1 VKRSEETTAAVEA
14 AVGAVRSKRKRRMG
28 LPGQTMVGL
37 GLGIGTGLFFG
48 EHCEMLKPVA
58 DGVVAMLQMAIL
70 PYIVVSLP
78 ARIGS
83 LSATQTRIIA
93 GRAGAVLL
101 ALWSVTILVAA
112 VMPTAFPEW
121 DSGSFFSTTLT
132 TPPQQFDLIS
142 LLIPAN
148 PFKAL
153 SDNTV
158 SAVVVFSVALGVGL
172 IGMPGKEGLLNVL
185 QSLSGA
191 LSRVSHYAASLT
203 PLGVF
208 AISAHAAG
216 TLTFQELERLQVFII
231 TFVVAALVLMLVV
244 LPLLV
249 RGTTSCGFLAVITAA
264 RQSILTALAIDNL
277 FIALPAIEEDCG
289 KLLERAGFKA
299 DQVRSKL
306 EVLVPIGFALPTLG
320 KLLRLLFVPFAAW
333 NSGTDLAG
341 SDVVTLVFYGPLAM
355 FGSVH
360 VAIPFLLDVARIP
373 VDEYQLYLVA
383 RIVTGRFGEALSAMG
398 LIAFAVIS
406 VYWLQGRL
414 VVNRL
419 RLFSTLV
426 ASAAVILGTMIGLRI
441 FFVEA
446 ITKPPTTREV
456 IANLRLLSRRVPAV
470 VHKTVP
476 PSLAADRQ
484 AGETRVEA
492 IQRRGELRIGFN
504 PDNLPFSY
512 FNGAGE
518 LVGFDIDM
526 AHTLARELGVT
537 LAFVPMDFSQMRQLL
552 SEDRIDTVMSGVM
565 MSTDR
570 LADMRFSEPYL
581 DGTLALVVRDHHRG
595 RFKDWESLRTNSH
608 LSLAVWGTKSTI
620 TRLRNEL
627 PQAEIVAVDPPSQFF
642 ESPHLDHEA
651 MVIVGES
658 GAAWTL
664 VYPQYTLVVPQPA
677 LRVPL
682 AYPAAKE
689 DAEWAEFLSRWILI
703 HRDGPD
709 VRRFYRYWITGESV
723 GRRDPRWSVLRNV
736 IGLDPS

>member
-1 VKRSEETTAAVEA
+1 MKRTEETTRTAAVEA
-14 AVGAVRSKRKRRMG
+14 AEVSSQRKHRMG
-28 LPGQTMVGL
+28 LPGRTMVGL
-37 GLGIGTGLFFG
+37 GLGIATGLFFG

-58 DGVVAMLQMAIL
+58 DGVVALLQMAIL

-83 LSATQTRIIA
+83 LSATQTRVIV

-101 ALWSVTILVAA
+101 VLWGVTILMAS
-112 VMPTAFPEW
+112 VMPSAFPEW
-121 DSGSFFSTTLT
+121 DSGSFFSSTLT
-132 TPPQQFDLIS
+132 TPPPQLDLIS

-172 IGMPGKEGLLNVL
+172 IGMPGKEGLLTVL

-191 LSRVSHYAASLT
+191 LSRVSHFAASLT

-216 TLTFQELERLQVFII
+216 TLTFQELERLQVFMV
-231 TFVVAALVLMLVV
+231 TFVVAAAVLMLVV
-244 LPLLV
+244 IPLLV
-249 RGTTSCGFLAVITAA
+249 RGATPCGYLAVLSAS

-289 KLLERAGFKA
+289 KLLTRSGFRA
-299 DQVRSKL
+299 DQVRSML

-333 NSGTDLAG
+333 NSGTDLGG
-341 SDVVTLVFYGPLAM
+341 SDVATLVFYGPLAM

-406 VYWLQGRL
+406 VCWLQGRL
-414 VVNRL
+414 LLSRL
-419 RLFSTLV
+419 RWITTVLSC
-426 ASAAVILGTMIGLRI
+426 AAVILGTMVGLRL

-470 VHKTVP
+470 VHTSVP
-476 PSLAADRQ
+476 GSLKSDRQ
-484 AGETRVEA
+484 AGETRADA
-492 IQRRGELRIGFN
+492 IRRRGVLRVGFN

-512 FNGAGE
+512 YNGTGE

-537 LAFVPMDFSQMRQLL
+537 LEFVPMDFSQMRELL
-552 SEDRIDTVMSGVM
+552 SDDRIDTVMSGVM

-581 DGTLALVVRDHHRG
+581 DGTLALVVRDHQRG
-595 RFKDWESLRTNSH
+595 HFKDWEALRTNAE
-608 LSLAVWGTKSTI
+608 LSLAVWGTKSTLA
-620 TRLRNEL
+620 RLRAEL
-627 PQAEIVAVDPPSQFF
+627 PQAEIAPVDPPSQFF
-642 ESPHLDHEA
+642 DSPHQEHEA
-651 MVIVGES
+651 LVIVGES

-682 AYPAAKE
+682 AYPVAKE
-689 DAEWAEFLSRWILI
+689 DGEWADFLSRWILI

-709 VRRFYRYWITGESV
+709 VRRFYSYWITGETIHS
-723 GRRDPRWSVLRNV
+723 REPRWSVLRNV
-736 IGLDPS
+736 IGLGSL